1 MATNEE
7 YLDNLLKAFEE
18 EEKEREGDGIDSQ
31 EKTIITDNDDYIQS
45 LLDEVQG
52 MLDDTTDEETT
63 ESVPED
69 NADLMDMLG
78 AETEQTIADDDA
90 NNNDELMSL
99 LNTSEDDLLKML
111 QAESMN
117 AEGDSIGSDLLE
129 NNADNEWES
138 DLDELLATAVDKMDD
153 NQEIAEETTIDAF
166 SSEDMDITQLF
177 GGMENSDENVELFAE
192 PEQEEAI
199 KELTKEEA
207 PKKKHLLSWK
217 KKNADAESVSEDTVE
232 KKVKDKKEPGA
243 LGQFFKALLEDEEEE
258 NTEGNADAPADEND
272 ELLKQLEE
280 EGKKGKK
287 KKEKKEKKEKK
298 KKDKKGK
305 QQASEEGAEDNIGGD
320 EEDGKAKKKK
330 KKREKKRKEKTEE
343 TSLVSE
349 RSKKVL
355 SKKSFMV
362 LIAFCASVIAII
374 VCLSAF
380 IPDYVEKK
388 QAREAFYHGD
398 YETAHVLLYGKNLN
412 ESDKLILERVTVVL
426 QLERKLEAYYF
437 HEESGK
443 KAEALDAL
451 MQGISYYQELPD
463 KNVYGA
469 GDELQLSY
477 QKVLEILNQKYD
489 VDEAKALEIIAC
501 DDIRY
506 SQWIYSVA
514 EGLEFDI
521 PKEEQV
527 EQEAEQEGP
536 QDILPE
542 EEDIIKTETEN

>member
-287 KKEKKEKKEKK
+287 KKEKKEKK